1 MTLLQQFIKYCKQE
15 IKLDITNTSLLIA
28 VSGGVDSVVLVDLC
42 HQAGFQFII
51 AHCNFNL
58 RGEESIRDENFVR
71 SLGETYQREVLVKSF
86 DTKQYAEA
94 NRLSIQV
101 AAREL
106 RYNWFEEIIRNKV
119 EGLRCKEEDER
130 LKVNS
135 GRYKVEAG
143 LDNVELIT
151 TSLDLRPSTLN
162 LKPSACSLFQLA
174 TAHHADDNIE
184 TLLLNFFRGT
194 GISGLHGILPRQGNI
209 IRPLLFAKREEIV
222 AYATKQ
228 NLLWVEDSSNS
239 SAKYSRNFVRHQVV
253 PMMKT
258 IYPQVDDNLLGN
270 IERFKEIELIYN
282 ESIEKIKAKL
292 IEVKGN
298 EFHIPILKLN
308 KQTPLKTIVYEL
320 IRDFGFAATETDEV
334 IKLLDATNGSYRAST
349 THRLII
355 NRNWLIIA
363 PLQSEE
369 AMHILIEKEMESIAF
384 ANGKLSFKESIVNNH
399 LNVETAFTNNSSIA
413 TLNADEI
420 KWPLILRPF
429 KQGDYFYPLG
439 MLKKK
444 KLSKFFIDLKLS
456 KTDKERVWVI
466 ESDKRIVW
474 VVGYRIDNRFKVKP
488 STQKQVAIQLE
499 GK

>member
-1 MTLLQQFIKYCKQE
+1 MNLLQHFIQYCKQE
-15 IKLDITNTSLLIA
+15 IKLDITNTSLVIA

-42 HQAGFQFII
+42 HRAGFQFII
-51 AHCNFNL
+51 AHCNFHL

-71 SLGETYQREVLVKSF
+71 SLGEKYQREVLVKNF
-86 DTKQYAEA
+86 DTKQYAESKK
-94 NRLSIQV
+94 LSIQV

-119 EGLRCKEEDER
+119 EQ
-130 LKVNS
+130 KVIS
-135 GRYKVEAG
+135 
-143 LDNVELIT
+143 
-151 TSLDLRPSTLN
+151 STLYVLSKKEREGILDSKN
-162 LKPSACSLFQLA
+162 LQLTTYNLQLT

-194 GISGLHGILPRQGNI
+194 GIGGLHGILPKQGNI

-222 AYATKQ
+222 TYANQQK
-228 NLLWVEDSSNS
+228 LSWVEDSSNS
-239 SAKYSRNFVRHQVV
+239 SDKYSRNFVRHRVV

-258 IYPQVDDNLLGN
+258 IYPQVGDNLLGN

-282 ESIEKIKAKL
+282 KSIEKIKAKL

-298 EFHIPILKLN
+298 EFHIPILKLK
-308 KQTPLKTIVYEL
+308 KQTPLKTIVFE
-320 IRDFGFAATETDEV
+320 IIKDFGFPATETDEV
-334 IKLLDATNGSYRAST
+334 VKLLDAANGSYRSSD

-369 AMHILIEKEMESIAF
+369 AMHILIEKDLESIVF
-384 ANGKLSFKESIVNNH
+384 ANGKLSFKELLLNNQ
-399 LNVETAFTNNSSIA
+399 LTEGTAFANNPTIA

-456 KTDKERVWVI
+456 KTEKEKVWVI

-474 VVGYRIDNRFKVKP
+474 IVGYRIDNRFKVKP
-488 STQKQVAIQLE
+488 STQRQLIIQFE

>member
-1 MTLLQQFIKYCKQE
+1 LTLLHHFIQYCKQE
-15 IKLDITNTSLLIA
+15 IKLDITSTSLVLA

-42 HQAGFQFII
+42 HRAGFQFII
-51 AHCNFNL
+51 AHCNFHL

-71 SLGETYQREVLVKSF
+71 SLGKKYQREVLVKSF
-86 DTKQYAEA
+86 DTKQYAESKK
-94 NRLSIQV
+94 LSIQV

-106 RYNWFEEIIRNKV
+106 RYAWFEEIIRNKV
-119 EGLRCKEEDER
+119 EQ
-130 LKVNS
+130 KVIS
-135 GRYKVEAG
+135 
-143 LDNVELIT
+143 
-151 TSLDLRPSTLN
+151 STLYVLSKKEREGILDSKN
-162 LKPSACSLFQLA
+162 LQLTTYNLQLT

-194 GISGLHGILPRQGNI
+194 GIGGLHGILPKQGNI

-222 AYATKQ
+222 AYANEQK
-228 NLLWVEDSSNS
+228 LSWVEDSSNS
-239 SAKYSRNFVRHQVV
+239 SDKYSRNFVRHQVV
-253 PMMKT
+253 PLMKT

-298 EFHIPILKLN
+298 EFHIPILKLK
-308 KQTPLKTIVYEL
+308 KQIPLKTIVFE
-320 IRDFGFAATETDEV
+320 IIKDFGFAATETDEV
-334 IKLLDATNGSYRAST
+334 VKLLDAANGSYRSST

-369 AMHILIEKEMESIAF
+369 AMHILIEKGVESIVF
-384 ANGKLSFKESIVNNH
+384 TNGKLSLKELTVNNQ
-399 LNVETAFTNNSSIA
+399 LTEGTAFANNPTIA

-456 KTDKERVWVI
+456 KTDKEKVWVI
-466 ESDKRIVW
+466 ESDKRIIW

-488 STQKQVAIQLE
+488 STQRQLIIQFE

>member
-1 MTLLQQFIKYCKQE
+1 LTFLQQFIQYCKQE
-15 IKLDITNTSLLIA
+15 IKLDITSTSLILA
-28 VSGGVDSVVLVDLC
+28 VSGGVDSMVLVDLC
-42 HQAGFQFII
+42 HRAGFQFII

-58 RGEESIRDENFVR
+58 RGEESIRDEYFVR
-71 SLGETYQREVLVKSF
+71 ALGEKYQREVLVKSF
-86 DTKQYAEA
+86 DTKQYAESKK
-94 NRLSIQV
+94 LSIQV

-106 RYNWFEEIIRNKV
+106 RYAWFEEIIRNKV
-119 EGLRCKEEDER
+119 EQ
-130 LKVNS
+130 KVIS
-135 GRYKVEAG
+135 
-143 LDNVELIT
+143 
-151 TSLDLRPSTLN
+151 STLYVLSKKEREGILDSKN
-162 LKPSACSLFQLA
+162 LQLTTYNLQIA

-194 GISGLHGILPRQGNI
+194 GIGGLHGILPKQGNI

-222 AYATKQ
+222 TYANEQK
-228 NLLWVEDSSNS
+228 LSWVEDSSNS
-239 SAKYSRNFVRHQVV
+239 SDKYSRNFVRHQVV
-253 PMMKT
+253 PMMKK

-282 ESIEKIKAKL
+282 ESIEKIKVKL

-298 EFHIPILKLN
+298 EFHIPILKLK
-308 KQTPLKTIVYEL
+308 KQRPLKTIVFE
-320 IRDFGFAATETDEV
+320 IIKDFGFAATETDEV
-334 IKLLDATNGSYRAST
+334 VKLLVAANGSYRASD

-369 AMHILIEKEMESIAF
+369 AMHILIEKEIESIVF
-384 ANGKLSFKESIVNNH
+384 ANGKLSFKELPLNNQ
-399 LNVETAFTNNSSIA
+399 LTEGTAFANNPNIA

-456 KTDKERVWVI
+456 KTDKEKVWVI
-466 ESDKRIVW
+466 ESDKRIIW
-474 VVGYRIDNRFKVKP
+474 IVGYRIDNRFKVKP
-488 STQKQVAIQLE
+488 STQRQLIIQFE

>member
-1 MTLLQQFIKYCKQE
+1 MTLLQQFIQYCKQE
-15 IKLDITNTSLLIA
+15 IKLDIANTSLVIA
-28 VSGGVDSVVLVDLC
+28 VSGGVDSVVLLDLC

-58 RGEESIRDENFVR
+58 RGEESMRDEHFVR
-71 SLGETYQREVLVKSF
+71 ALGEKYQRKVLVKSF
-86 DTKQYAEA
+86 DTKQYAET
-94 NRLSIQV
+94 NKLSIQV

-106 RYNWFEEIIRNKV
+106 RYNWFEEIIRNKD

-135 GRYKVEAG
+135 GRYKEVGG
-143 LDNVELIT
+143 LE
-151 TSLDLRPSTLN
+151 TLN
-162 LKPSACSLFQLA
+162 LKPSTSRLLQLA

-209 IRPLLFAKREEIV
+209 IRPLLFAKREAIV

-239 SAKYSRNFVRHQVV
+239 SDKYSRNFVRHQVV

-258 IYPQVDDNLLGN
+258 IYSHVDDNLLGN

-298 EFHIPILKLN
+298 EFHIPILKLK

-320 IRDFGFAATETDEV
+320 IKDFGFAAIETDEV
-334 IKLLDATNGSYRAST
+334 MKLLDATNGSYRAST

-363 PLQSEE
+363 PLQSED

-384 ANGKLSFKESIVNNH
+384 TNGKLTFKASVLNNQ
-399 LNVETAFTNNSSIA
+399 LTGETAFTNNPNLA

-420 KWPLILRPF
+420 KWPLILRPC